1 MATVFDIANFFITAE
16 NKREQGSMTNLRLN
30 KIHYFA
36 QIISLLENGRPLFLD
51 DFEAWDLG
59 PVIPSVY
66 RKYKAYENTPIQ
78 EPETIDYSAFTAEE
92 IRLLFDVYSLYKNIS
107 TSRLVHL
114 SHYRNGPW
122 HRAYTKGRGKKVIPL
137 KEIEQF
143 YRQAY
148 VKNKFPRR
156 SEQLLS
162 LIPEAELLPID

>member
-30 KIHYFA
+30 KILYFA

-92 IRLLFDVYSLYKNIS
+92 IRLLFDVYSLYENGNWVRNRYYEGILMGDCWCDPNRVGS
-107 TSRLVHL
+107 RPLLGRETSHITVRTVRYTAIPNFTSHSHNSHL
-114 SHYRNGPW
+114 ATG
-122 HRAYTKGRGKKVIPL
+122 IPL
-137 KEIEQF
+137 EQ
-143 YRQAY
+143 
-148 VKNKFPRR
+148 
-156 SEQLLS
+156 
-162 LIPEAELLPID
+162 